1 MAENRTLVRP
11 SRDPAIAT
19 FALLPSGSVRAPE
32 MHMPL
37 PVKLQDVIEA
47 IEPLSEEWNA
57 HINPGT
63 GEIVCYTEEEAT
75 MAESDDDLPEWFV
88 EHAPRV
94 REARASKEFIEL
106 PGPFEFHEYAVME
119 RFVNSLPSPVR
130 DRVLAAMRGRRT
142 FRGFK
147 DAIFKED
154 VEDQWYRWRD
164 QALEWGAGCGEQPRG
179 ARWCWSCAWLAVP
192 ARCGPDRW
200 GMYRPGC

>member
-1 MAENRTLVRP
+1 
-11 SRDPAIAT
+11 
-19 FALLPSGSVRAPE
+19 
-32 MHMPL
+32 
-37 PVKLQDVIEA
+37 
-47 IEPLSEEWNA
+47 
-57 HINPGT
+57 
-63 GEIVCYTEEEAT
+63 
-75 MAESDDDLPEWFV
+75 V

-164 QALEWGAGCGEQPRG
+164 QALKE
-179 ARWCWSCAWLAVP
+179 LAIDFLEAEGIAYVREVP
-192 ARCGPDRW
+192 ESGI
-200 GMYRPGC
+200 